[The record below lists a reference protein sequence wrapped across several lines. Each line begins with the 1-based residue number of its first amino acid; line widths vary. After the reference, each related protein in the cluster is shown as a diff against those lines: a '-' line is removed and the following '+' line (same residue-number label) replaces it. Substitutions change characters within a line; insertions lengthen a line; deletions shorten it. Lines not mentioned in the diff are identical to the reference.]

1 MNVIT
6 CAVLAALRLL
16 IFVVQIW
23 IWNQGMS
30 GAFTPRESENGEV
43 LHGDVLKLNSSEI
56 AQGER
61 VRELISAWCS
71 AYSQLD
77 SKQMA
82 SLEAEGAEIVDA
94 FGDAHY
100 PSSRDDREH
109 FWAEGFEIIEP
120 REFHPEQ
127 TFQHIQLPSSH
138 MAVVQVKVT
147 YPHGIRLKGR
157 EFIPPYSEVHT
168 FIVTNNQHRWLIAGH
183 IFVRQELPRTLTGD
197 RQGSTEH
204 RER

>member
-1 MNVIT
+1 MNVLI
-6 CAVLAALRLL
+6 CVVLAALRVL

-23 IWNQGMS
+23 IWNHGMS
-30 GAFTPRESENGEV
+30 DARTLWESEHHELLHGEV
-43 LHGDVLKLNSSEI
+43 FKLNSSEI
-56 AQGER
+56 AEEER
-61 VRELISAWCS
+61 VRELISVWCS

-94 FGDAHY
+94 FGDVHY

-127 TFQHIQLPSSH
+127 TFQHIQLPSSD
-138 MAVVQVKVT
+138 MAVIQVKVT
-147 YPHGIRLKGR
+147 YADGIRLKGR

-168 FIVTNNQHRWLIAGH
+168 FIVSKNQHRWLIAGH